1 MWKNLLKSDLRKSD
15 YDITWKDIDT
25 TLQTLSNLPKNY
37 PPYPFDQLTKATVT
51 GGFSAD
57 VRNWGVKSVY
67 SFAREMTFVL
77 SLEDTE
83 SDFYKDIEISIDNI
97 EDDKDNGKLN
107 PSYIDIQIDMKGQED
122 PSKFEVKATITWQGE
137 Y

>member
-1 MWKNLLKSDLRKSD
+1 
-15 YDITWKDIDT
+15 
-25 TLQTLSNLPKNY
+25 
-37 PPYPFDQLTKATVT
+37 
-51 GGFSAD
+51 
-57 VRNWGVKSVY
+57 
-67 SFAREMTFVL
+67 MTFVL